1 MANTAVTYMGLQLAN
16 PIIVSSSSL
25 AHDVA
30 GVVKLAGAGAGA
42 VVLKSLFEEQIE
54 HDTGQAADDIDFGSH
69 PEAAEYI
76 TEMGKHL
83 GPAGYLD
90 LIRDARD
97 AVDIPVIASVNCT
110 SPRWW
115 LTYGRQIEQA
125 GADALELN
133 IAIMPRIDD
142 DPRDMERRYV
152 RIVRD
157 VRAETDLPLAV
168 KIGPVFTNPGQVASA
183 LADAGAD
190 AIVLFNRFY
199 QFDIDTA
206 RSQISSGVQFSAP
219 EEIALPLRW
228 VSLLA
233 DAIDCDIAASTGVHT
248 GDDAVKMLLAGANAV
263 QICSTVYR
271 NGPEQIGRIVDEI
284 SGWMDA
290 HDHAGIDSFR
300 GALAQTRSEAPQ
312 RYERLQY
319 IKALTGR
326 S

>member
-25 AHDVA
+25 TQDVD

-54 HDTGQAADDIDFGSH
+54 YDIGQAADDVDFGSH
-69 PEAAEYI
+69 PEAADYI

-90 LIRDARD
+90 LIKESRDS
-97 AVDIPVIASVNCT
+97 VDIPVIASVNCT

-125 GADALELN
+125 GADGLELN
-133 IAIMPRIDD
+133 IAIMPQVDD
-142 DPRDMERRYV
+142 DPRDLERRYV

-168 KIGPVFTNPGQVASA
+168 KIGPVFTNTGQIASA

-199 QFDIDTA
+199 QLDIDTA
-206 RSQISSGVQFSAP
+206 RTQISPGLQFSAP
-219 EEIALPLRW
+219 EEIAVPLRW
-228 VSLLA
+228 VSVLSGT
-233 DAIDCDIAASTGVHT
+233 IDCDIAASTGVHT
-248 GDDAVKMLLAGANAV
+248 GDDAVKMLLAGANAL
-263 QICSTVYR
+263 QICTTVYR

-284 SGWMDA
+284 SRWMGA
-290 HDHAGIDSFR
+290 HDHATIDGFR
-300 GALAQTRSEAPQ
+300 GALSQSQSKTPE
-312 RYERLQY
+312 RYQRLQY